1 MNVDPIYLH
10 ELIVDQRSLQET
22 SRLAHQY
29 RRDRDE
35 WRAAASILFGCCVI
49 LIGAFLV

>member
-1 MNVDPIYLH
+1 MRAVKPVNVDPAYLNQ
-10 ELIVDQRSLQET
+10 LITDSLQ
-22 SRLAHQY
+22 AHQY

-35 WRAAASILFGCCVI
+35 WRAVASILFGCCVI